1 MSADLAPRET
11 GPVID
16 AASSSGPTVAVAF
29 GAGGARGYA
38 HITVIEALDELG
50 IRPVAISGAS
60 MGSIMGAA
68 MASGM
73 TGRQIRDYTL
83 ETVGRRAN
91 VVSRLW
97 SLGPRSMRDALGGLR
112 IGQFNLERI
121 LDAFLPAEIPRDF
134 SDLLIP
140 LQVVAADLYAQR
152 QVVCDTGPLRT
163 AIAASSSI
171 PALFMPVRLDGRI
184 MIDGGL
190 ADPVPYELLRPK
202 ADIVIGVDV
211 VGVPP
216 GDGTVEPNRIE
227 SLLAANQ
234 LMMQT
239 TIGLKLRLSRPDIF
253 VRPPVGQFRVLDFWR
268 AREILEA
275 SEEIKDQLKRE
286 IDDKITALARIQPT
300 EA

>member
-16 AASSSGPTVAVAF
+16 TSSSSGPTVAVAF

-50 IRPVAISGAS
+50 IRPIAISGAS

-134 SDLLIP
+134 SELLIP

-253 VRPPVGQFRVLDFWR
+253 VRPPVGRFRVLDFFR
-268 AREILEA
+268 AREILDA

-286 IDDKITALARIQPT
+286 IDEKITALAHAQPT